1 MAFIKGS
8 DGIARSLKENK
19 DVTYRYADSDV
30 ATLLSSFGSN
40 TVVTT
45 GNVTAGNFI
54 GEVTGNVSGSSAT
67 ATSATTAGTVT
78 TAAQANITSVGT
90 LTSVIVTGNVAG
102 GNITT
107 AGAVEATGLLSSGT
121 TITAIGNVVGGNITT
136 AGVIAATGNITGGN
150 LLATGNIVGTT
161 NGFDIGY
168 LEIPQ
173 VALSANAI
181 PALDESGKHFYS
193 TTAGNVSITIPSNA
207 NVAFPIGSASTVV
220 VNAAG
225 NVIVDKQAGVSLY
238 LAGNSTDSG
247 RVVSTYGMATIMK
260 VATDVWFISG
270 SGVA

>member
-30 ATLLSSFGSN
+30 ATYLPTN
-40 TVVTT
+40 TANVGAANVNSGNLIATGQVVS
-45 GNVTAGNFI
+45 
-54 GEVTGNVSGSSAT
+54 TGNVSG
-67 ATSATTAGTVT
+67 
-78 TAAQANITSVGT
+78 
-90 LTSVIVTGNVAG
+90 GNV
-102 GNITT
+102 TT
-107 AGAVEATGLLSSGT
+107 AGAVEATGLISSGT
-121 TITAIGNVVGGNITT
+121 TIT
-136 AGVIAATGNITGGN
+136 ATGNITGGN

>member
-1 MAFIKGS
+1 MVFIKGS

-30 ATLLSSFGSN
+30 ATFLPTN
-40 TVVTT
+40 TANVGAANVNSGNLISTGQVVS
-45 GNVTAGNFI
+45 
-54 GEVTGNVSGSSAT
+54 TGNVSG
-67 ATSATTAGTVT
+67 
-78 TAAQANITSVGT
+78 
-90 LTSVIVTGNVAG
+90 GNV
-102 GNITT
+102 TT
-107 AGAVEATGLLSSGT
+107 AGAMEATGLISSGT
-121 TITAIGNVVGGNITT
+121 TITA
-136 AGVIAATGNITGGN
+136 TGNIAGGN